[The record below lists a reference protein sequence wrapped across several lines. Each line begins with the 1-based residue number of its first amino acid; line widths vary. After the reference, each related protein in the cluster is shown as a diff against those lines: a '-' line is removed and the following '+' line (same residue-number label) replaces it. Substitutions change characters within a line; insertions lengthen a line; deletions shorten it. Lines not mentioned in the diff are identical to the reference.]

1 MNMTI
6 RFTVLLFTI
15 AFGHEVIAQG
25 ENRFKNFHGLVNPQ
39 TGDHFFEAE
48 GYDIFLELVDNT
60 LDEKGITKI
69 KKKYNVKEAQ
79 LSTDSVTKLKILSGA
94 KQMNGA
100 TAYYIFYLIP
110 ETAKKT
116 TVVGFRRP
124 DSRDIKL
131 ERDFVNS
138 HIANK
143 IPDFVYTKIAI
154 DSIDFVG
161 RTIQLGPIC
170 QWMSPHNIQCPDRGQ
185 MNWAIF
191 DDLKQAEE
199 YRDRHFATTKEKNL
213 VNLKEEKWINLKFE
227 GKETRALKTKMK
239 IQVPK
244 LVMGGSNVLVVYY
257 VTGEVRG
264 KYVTCILSQYTDDV
278 SGDKLAPLLSE
289 VLELIP
295 E

>member
-1 MNMTI
+1 MTI
-6 RFTVLLFTI
+6 KVAILLFTI
-15 AFGHEVIAQG
+15 AFSHNVIAQD

-48 GYDIFLELVDNT
+48 GYDIFIQIIDNT
-60 LDEKGITKI
+60 LDEKGIMKI
-69 KKKYNVKEAQ
+69 RKKYNVKDAA
-79 LSTDSVTKLKILSGA
+79 LTTDSVTKLKILSGTRQE
-94 KQMNGA
+94 KGA
-100 TAYYIFYLIP
+100 TAYYAFYLIP
-110 ETAKKT
+110 VTAKKA
-116 TVVGFRRP
+116 TVVGFARP
-124 DSRDIKL
+124 DGRDVKL
-131 ERDFVNS
+131 EQDFVNS
-138 HIANK
+138 YIGNK
-143 IPDFVYTKIAI
+143 IPDFVYTKITI

-161 RTIQLGPIC
+161 RTIVLGPIC

-191 DDLKQAEE
+191 DNLKQAEE
-199 YRDRHFATTKEKNL
+199 YRDRHFAITKEKNM
-213 VNLKEEKWINLKFE
+213 VSLKEEKWINLKFE
-227 GKETRALKTKMK
+227 GKETKALRTKIK